1 VPAADNLPGGL
12 TQSQID
18 PPVVADRIRRHAAD
32 PKRRTP
38 RWLLLVPVVLV
49 AAGVV
54 LILALGGGGNG
65 GLIDLGGG
73 DEPSDEVPAFDFRL
87 SKTSVVATA
96 PDADPDALTAAAAP
110 ATEAVAEVIDALY
123 TDAFLDPTNWREGDY
138 EEIFEL
144 FADDAATTARAN
156 LETLTLGVAAGDVFE
171 TVAPQRGTIRF
182 SVLFGPEG
190 TPETVV
196 AVVRFVARGE
206 RQDGTYLSIVSE
218 GSLFLRD
225 EGGWRITAFDLERH
239 DRQTR
244 APATTGSTGATGGTA
259 SG

>member
-1 VPAADNLPGGL
+1 MLAADNLPRGL
-12 TQSQID
+12 SQSQID
-18 PPVVADRIRRHAAD
+18 PPVVADRIERHAANR
-32 PKRRTP
+32 KRRTP

-54 LILALGGGGNG
+54 LILALRGGGNG

-87 SKTSVVATA
+87 SKTAVVATV
-96 PDADPDALTAAAAP
+96 PDADRDALKTAAAP
-110 ATEAVAEVIDALY
+110 ATEAVAEVIDTLY
-123 TDAFLDPTNWREGDY
+123 TDAFLDPTNWRDGDY

-144 FADDAATTARAN
+144 FADDAATSARAN
-156 LETLTLGVAAGDVFE
+156 LETLTLGAAAGDVFE

-182 SVLFGPEG
+182 SVLFDPDGAPA
-190 TPETVV
+190 TVV
-196 AVVRFVARGE
+196 AVVRFVALGE
-206 RQDGTYLSIVSE
+206 RRDGTYLSIVSE
-218 GSLFLRD
+218 GSLFLD
-225 EGGWRITAFDLERH
+225 NSGGWRITGFDLERH

-244 APATTGSTGATGGTA
+244 GPAPTGTTGATGGTG